1 MNSGYGIEFHDCDVP
16 YQGAQTNIIFDG
28 TGGTASFDPTT
39 WYKFKLQNPAYGPS
53 VVNGRTILMGGIG
66 SEGTDSSPSN
76 TNLTTNSSTAVFTVN
91 TFGKWFAP
99 SSDYTVV
106 LGARILFWQ
115 PATKTNTGF
124 LDMTVCLHVTTNAFG
139 VATVELKS
147 AVSSNS
153 SYLPTILSTAVGT
166 ITATAGGFTIYATRP
181 TGVAFTARARW
192 WFASAELLA

>member
-1 MNSGYGIEFHDCDVP
+1 MYVD
-16 YQGAQTNIIFDG
+16 
-28 TGGTASFDPTT
+28 TAT
-39 WYKFKLQNPAYGPS
+39 WYNFKLKTPSFGPTLT
-53 VVNGRTILMGGIG
+53 NTTIKLMGGIG
-66 SEGTDSSPSN
+66 SEGTDVSPSN
-76 TNLTTNSSTAVFTVN
+76 TNLSTNSSTAVFTVN
-91 TFGKWFAP
+91 NFGIWFAP
-99 SSDYTVV
+99 SSDYTIV